1 MIFFWFRVFYF
12 FFFFAGGEHPPI
24 KKALSS
30 FTDFLE
36 LFFFVFKARF
46 GHFGRAFLLLLPC
59 VVSASCLLSRE
70 IISHREKTQKHNCV
84 SFLHKNSCIKLS
96 QQHIYSKTMAASTTS
111 LSSSRGFSSK
121 AQFVAGSRRPVSKRI
136 VSRRNNNDV
145 IVRAAAG
152 GKKEEEKVCG
162 ENKADE
168 STIAGKAV
176 SAVVAAAI
184 SLSSA
189 GQAAVAQAVRFF
201 VVRALLVFSRCRL
214 RLLIRTL

>member
-1 MIFFWFRVFYF
+1 MGLVI
-12 FFFFAGGEHPPI
+12 EE
-24 KKALSS
+24 
-30 FTDFLE
+30 E
-36 LFFFVFKARF
+36 LFF
-46 GHFGRAFLLLLPC
+46 LL
-59 VVSASCLLSRE
+59 RDYR
-70 IISHREKTQKHNCV
+70 IGKKHKNTIAV

-96 QQHIYSKTMAASTTS
+96 QQQHIYSKTMAASTTS

-189 GQAAVAQAVRFF
+189 GQAAVAQVVRSF
-201 VVRALLVFSRCRL
+201 VVVVFALLSFVFDSSTIIKKRA
-214 RLLIRTL
+214 IRYRKESIIF